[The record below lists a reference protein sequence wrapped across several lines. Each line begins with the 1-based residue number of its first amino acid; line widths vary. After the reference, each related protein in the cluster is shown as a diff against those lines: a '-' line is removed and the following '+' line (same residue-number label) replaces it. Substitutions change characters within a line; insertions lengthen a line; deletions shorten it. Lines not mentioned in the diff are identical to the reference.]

1 MNLNSV
7 ESVYPNFGGPFAEMP
22 CRPQDIDY
30 HVPGEYLI
38 NSAIRN
44 KLPSPKLSMYK
55 EDLLFYFFYNCPG
68 DAIQL
73 AAAVE
78 LYNRDWR
85 YHMEEKV
92 LYFID
97 DLHNGSLCFHISEY
111 FSPKPTSICRK
122 FWIILTFN

>member
-1 MNLNSV
+1 
-7 ESVYPNFGGPFAEMP
+7 
-22 CRPQDIDY
+22 
-30 HVPGEYLI
+30 
-38 NSAIRN
+38 
-44 KLPSPKLSMYK
+44 MYK

-92 LYFID
+92 LNVFS
-97 DLHNGSLCFHISEY
+97 DLHNCSLCFHISEY
-111 FSPKPTSICRK
+111 FSPKSTPICRK
-122 FWIILTFN
+122 FWII